1 MVHIIL
7 GAALAVLLAG
17 GVSVSSKTTRTR
29 KVENRKAAAEAR
41 VAVRFE
47 VRFPAVSSPDTIYL
61 SGNLKEAGAWRP
73 DGMALDRNGHD
84 LAVGVARLPAGSVL
98 EYKIT
103 RGSWSTVEKDSAYE
117 DIPNRLFV
125 VPAASEHG
133 RDGVVVRA
141 DVAAWADAAPRPAS
155 TLTGDIRFH
164 ERFGSRHLGN
174 ERTIAVYLPPGY
186 ETSKARYPVLYVH
199 DGQNAF
205 DAHSSVIGVE
215 WGIDERCQELIESG
229 EIPPVIVVAV
239 WNSDDRM
246 SEYTTAVDTGH
257 GQGGRGRLY
266 EKFLIEEVKPYIDRV
281 YRTKRG
287 REHTA
292 VMGSSL
298 GGLLSLR
305 LAWERSDVFS
315 RAGVVSP
322 ALWWADGEIFR
333 RIERSQRP
341 PKISRL
347 WIDMGTAEGGHPE
360 FNVDTLRRLG
370 SLLEKKGYARGR
382 DFMEFVAEGADH
394 SERAWSARVGDIL
407 KYLFN

>member
-17 GVSVSSKTTRTR
+17 GGSVSSKTTRTR
-29 KVENRKAAAEAR
+29 KVENRKAAAGAR

-155 TLTGDIRFH
+155 TLTGDRKST
-164 ERFGSRHLGN
+164 RLNSRHSQ
-174 ERTIAVYLPPGY
+174 T
-186 ETSKARYPVLYVH
+186 RY
-199 DGQNAF
+199 
-205 DAHSSVIGVE
+205 
-215 WGIDERCQELIESG
+215 
-229 EIPPVIVVAV
+229 
-239 WNSDDRM
+239 SD
-246 SEYTTAVDTGH
+246 
-257 GQGGRGRLY
+257 
-266 EKFLIEEVKPYIDRV
+266 F
-281 YRTKRG
+281 
-287 REHTA
+287 
-292 VMGSSL
+292 
-298 GGLLSLR
+298 
-305 LAWERSDVFS
+305 F
-315 RAGVVSP
+315 
-322 ALWWADGEIFR
+322 
-333 RIERSQRP
+333 
-341 PKISRL
+341 
-347 WIDMGTAEGGHPE
+347 
-360 FNVDTLRRLG
+360 
-370 SLLEKKGYARGR
+370 
-382 DFMEFVAEGADH
+382 
-394 SERAWSARVGDIL
+394 
-407 KYLFN
+407 